1 MNKTLDMVTQ
11 LSLLKQIYSER
22 TLWDEELQA
31 SRHVVPDSLS
41 VKDREALE
49 SAGHEP
55 NRFVRPQHD
64 ETITELK
71 KVANQWTINDAAQA
85 FVSSLWSA
93 PMIWRSLLTGKLI
106 ASSMPSHEHTPYPSS
121 NTCKICGLSVDQ
133 ATDTTLQWYWRMTN
147 GTPLDGDPFGCV
159 LALRELATAQ
169 ELPIPN
175 EYDRWTFRAVL
186 TVLRELPPKTRY
198 SKAAVALKKERLLP
212 TQKEYAYRDL
222 LETLALIGILDTPE
236 HPGMIT
242 EFTSYMQRDAR
253 PNVRVEVQ
261 APLAWWDSSVGIN
274 ENNLNKIFHDFDLN
288 NISLADKPDESPA
301 LKDTIL
307 GALEKKRSV
316 RGKVPKAS
324 PDAGTGEV
332 QSGDVYA
339 VRVREGVW
347 VTVYCHEV
355 RDKRVI
361 VEYLD
366 GVFPEMPGKA
376 DLHGTFR
383 PRANGRW
390 KCSAIAIDSTSWVR
404 RVAREFPLPTSPL
417 QEPDRTP
424 FHNAKELKH
433 MASWCFPD
441 M

>member
-1 MNKTLDMVTQ
+1 MDTVDQ
-11 LSLLKQIYSER
+11 LHLLKQIYSGPTR
-22 TLWDEELQA
+22 WDEELQA
-31 SRHVVPDSLS
+31 SRHDVSQSISAQDL
-41 VKDREALE
+41 DALE
-49 SAGHEP
+49 AAGHEP
-55 NRFVRPQHD
+55 NRYVRPQHD
-64 ETITELK
+64 ETLNELK
-71 KVANQWTINDAAQA
+71 KLANQWTLEDAAQA
-85 FVSSLWSA
+85 FVASMWSA
-93 PMIWRSLLTGKLI
+93 PMLWRSLLTGKLI
-106 ASSMPSHEHTPYPSS
+106 ASSMPDHEHTPYPSS
-121 NTCKICGLSVDQ
+121 STCQICGLSVDQ

-147 GTPLDGDPFGCV
+147 GTPLDGDPFGQV
-159 LALRELATAQ
+159 LALRELAAAQ

-175 EYDRWTFRAVL
+175 DYDRWTLRAVL

-198 SKAAVALKKERLLP
+198 SKAAIALKKERLLP

-242 EFTSYMQRDAR
+242 EYTTYIQRDAR

-274 ENNLNKIFHDFDLN
+274 ENNLNKIFHDFDLT
-288 NISLADKPDESPA
+288 NISLSDKPEENPTV
-301 LKDTIL
+301 KDTIL

-316 RGKVPKAS
+316 RGKVPKKS
-324 PDAGTGEV
+324 PDAGTGEAEA
-332 QSGDVYA
+332 GDVYA

-366 GVFPEMPGKA
+366 GVFPDMPGKA
-376 DLHGTFR
+376 DLQGTFR
-383 PRANGRW
+383 PRTTGRW
-390 KCSAIAIDSTSWVR
+390 QCSAIAIDSTSWVR
-404 RVAREFPLPTSPL
+404 RVARGFPLPSSPL
-417 QEPDRTP
+417 PEPDRLP
-424 FHNAKELKH
+424 FHNAKDLKH
-433 MASWCFPD
+433 MVRWCFPD

>member
-1 MNKTLDMVTQ
+1 MDTVDQ
-11 LSLLKQIYSER
+11 LRLLKQVYSGPTR
-22 TLWDEELQA
+22 WDEKLQA
-31 SRHVVPDSLS
+31 SRHDVSQS
-41 VKDREALE
+41 ISAQEREGLE
-49 SAGHEP
+49 AAGHEP

-71 KVANQWTINDAAQA
+71 QLANQWTINEAAQA

-106 ASSMPSHEHTPYPSS
+106 ASGMPSHEHTPYPSS
-121 NTCKICGLSVDQ
+121 STCKICGLSVDQ

-147 GTPLDGDPFGCV
+147 GTPLDGDPFGQV
-159 LALRELATAQ
+159 LALRELAAAQ

-175 EYDRWTFRAVL
+175 EYDRWTLRAVL

-198 SKAAVALKKERLLP
+198 SKAAIAHKKERLLP

-222 LETLALIGILDTPE
+222 LETLALIGILDTSE

-242 EFTSYMQRDAR
+242 EYTTYIQRDER

-274 ENNLNKIFHDFDLN
+274 ENNLNKIFHDFDLT
-288 NISLADKPDESPA
+288 NISLADKPEENPTV
-301 LKDTIL
+301 KDTIL

-366 GVFPEMPGKA
+366 GVFPEMPGKS

-383 PRANGRW
+383 PRTNGRW
-390 KCSAIAIDSTSWVR
+390 QCSAIAIDSTSWVR
-404 RVAREFPLPTSPL
+404 RVAREFPIPASPL
-417 QEPDRTP
+417 QEPDRIP

-433 MASWCFPD
+433 MASWCFPEL
-441 M
+441 

>member
-1 MNKTLDMVTQ
+1 MDTVDQ
-11 LSLLKQIYSER
+11 LRLLKQVYSGPTR
-22 TLWDEELQA
+22 WDEELQA
-31 SRHVVPDSLS
+31 SRHDVSQSISAQDL
-41 VKDREALE
+41 EALE
-49 SAGHEP
+49 AAGHEP
-55 NRFVRPQHD
+55 NRFERPQHTG
-64 ETITELK
+64 TITELK
-71 KVANQWTINDAAQA
+71 ELANQWTVEDAAQA
-85 FVSSLWSA
+85 FVASMWSA
-93 PMIWRSLLTGKLI
+93 PMLWRSLLTGKLI
-106 ASSMPSHEHTPYPSS
+106 ATSMPDHEHTPYPSS
-121 NTCKICGLSVDQ
+121 STCKVCGLSVDQ

-147 GTPLDGDPFGCV
+147 GTPLDGDPFGQV
-159 LALRELATAQ
+159 LALRELSAAAV
-169 ELPIPN
+169 LPIPN
-175 EYDRWTFRAVL
+175 EFDRWVFRAVL

-242 EFTSYMQRDAR
+242 EFTSYIQRDQR

-261 APLAWWDSSVGIN
+261 APLAWWDSSIGIN
-274 ENNLNKIFHDFDLN
+274 ENNLNKIFHDFDLS
-288 NISLADKPDESPA
+288 NISLADKPEESPPV
-301 LKDTIL
+301 KETIL
-307 GALEKKRSV
+307 GALEKMRSV

-332 QSGDVYA
+332 QAGDVYA

-366 GVFPEMPGKA
+366 GVFPDMPGKA

-383 PRANGRW
+383 PRTNGRW
-390 KCSAIAIDSTSWVR
+390 QCSAIAIDSTSWVR
-404 RVAREFPLPTSPL
+404 RVARGVPLPTSPL
-417 QEPDRTP
+417 QVPDGIP
-424 FHNAKELKH
+424 FHNAKDLKH

>member
-1 MNKTLDMVTQ
+1 MDIVTQ
-11 LSLLKQIYSER
+11 LSLLKQIYSDR

-31 SRHVVPDSLS
+31 SRHVVPDRISAQE
-41 VKDREALE
+41 REGLE
-49 SAGHEP
+49 AVGHEP

-71 KVANQWTINDAAQA
+71 QLANQWTINEAAQA

-106 ASSMPSHEHTPYPSS
+106 ASGMPSHEHTPYPSS
-121 NTCKICGLSVDQ
+121 STCKICGLSVDQ

-147 GTPLDGDPFGCV
+147 GTPLDGDPFGQV
-159 LALRELATAQ
+159 LALRELAAAQ

-175 EYDRWTFRAVL
+175 EYDRWTLRAVL
-186 TVLRELPPKTRY
+186 TVLRKLPPKTRY
-198 SKAAVALKKERLLP
+198 SKAAIALKKEQLLP

-242 EFTSYMQRDAR
+242 EYTTYIQRDER

-274 ENNLNKIFHDFDLN
+274 ENNLNKIFHDFDLT
-288 NISLADKPDESPA
+288 NISLADKPEENPTV
-301 LKDTIL
+301 KDTIL

-324 PDAGTGEV
+324 PDAGAGEV

-366 GVFPEMPGKA
+366 GVFPEMPGKS

-383 PRANGRW
+383 PRTNGRW
-390 KCSAIAIDSTSWVR
+390 QCSAIAIDSTSWVR
-404 RVAREFPLPTSPL
+404 RVAREFPIPASPL
-417 QEPDRTP
+417 QEPDRIP

-433 MASWCFPD
+433 MASWCFHEL
-441 M
+441 